1 MRIWID
7 LANTPHVL
15 FFEPVIRELER
26 RGHAITLT
34 ARRFASTLPVAMACG
49 LQPQVIG
56 DGHDASRSEVLK
68 RERHLRRTAATTVS
82 APWIAGP
89 SGTRVSPSPPT
100 PRPSWPIRISTPSFS
115 PRQVSTHYATGEGGA
130 RPWQARC
137 WSRSR

>member
-34 ARRFASTLPVAMACG
+34 ARRFANTLPLAMARG
-49 LQPQVIG
+49 LQPRVIG

-68 RERHLRRTAATTVS
+68 RERHLRRTAELVE
-82 APWIAGP
+82 
-89 SGTRVSPSPPT
+89 
-100 PRPSWPIRISTPSFS
+100 F
-115 PRQVSTHYATGEGGA
+115 A
-130 RPWQARC
+130 RNRFDCAMGRLMNSSLQR
-137 WSRSR
+137 